1 MSAGRVLSNFSVGTP
16 CHFACVQVHAQR
28 AMSKVQYSLI
38 VCCLPVSR
46 ETKCLLVGHPPQLT
60 HSTRVVVWCCAGVF
74 AVLAF
79 VQAVAWL
86 NLSASGLVQV
96 CVVVGTI
103 FGLKPALLGATVLA
117 WGNSVPDLV
126 NNVAMAR
133 DGFPSMAVAA
143 CFASPLFTLLVG
155 MGGALAYGG
164 CEDGCWTHGRA
175 GGAVWRDVV
184 PSRSKCCSPL
194 AAAPILSLL
203 HLAVSAAIHA
213 SMLLTCVLH
222 RMCVLC

>member
-1 MSAGRVLSNFSVGTP
+1 MTASVPSMLMVVG
-16 CHFACVQVHAQR
+16 CLRRAQSVCAVAC
-28 AMSKVQYSLI
+28 
-38 VCCLPVSR
+38 CP
-46 ETKCLLVGHPPQLT
+46 
-60 HSTRVVVWCCAGVF
+60 AGVF

-79 VQAVAWL
+79 VQAIAWL

-143 CFASPLFTLLVG
+143 CFASPLFTLLFG
-155 MGGALAYGG
+155 MGGALAYGECNG
-164 CEDGCWTHGRA
+164 A
-175 GGAVWRDVV
+175 GKPEEVKLVDVQQV
-184 PSRSKCCSPL
+184 
-194 AAAPILSLL
+194 
-203 HLAVSAAIHA
+203 VG
-213 SMLLTCVLH
+213 MLRQATAQ
-222 RMCVLC
+222 